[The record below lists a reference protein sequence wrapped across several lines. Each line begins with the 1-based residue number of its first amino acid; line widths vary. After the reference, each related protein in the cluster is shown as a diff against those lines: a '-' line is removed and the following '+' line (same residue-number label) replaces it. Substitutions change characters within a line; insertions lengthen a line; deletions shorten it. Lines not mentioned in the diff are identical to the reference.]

1 MGMKVNKRAV
11 AIFGLLV
18 ILLYSGA
25 RTLTTAGGVGG
36 GNVHLETDE
45 GKLYRESVLLDLE
58 EIFTHMADSA
68 YEGVGLRD
76 PLLPS
81 KPSVQPKQ
89 KSQRQVKQLSPK
101 PSAKQKP
108 RLTGLVLDGEPTA
121 IVEIGQK
128 SYVVKEGDVIE
139 GSKVVLIDERG
150 VHLWVN
156 GEVVTLR

>member
-1 MGMKVNKRAV
+1 MGMKVNNRAV

-25 RTLTTAGGVGG
+25 RTLTTAGDVGK
-36 GNVHLETDE
+36 GNVYLETDE
-45 GKLYRESVLLDLE
+45 RKLYLESILLDLE
-58 EIFTHMADSA
+58 EFFTQMADSA
-68 YEGVGLRD
+68 YGGVGLRD

-81 KPSVQPKQ
+81 KLSVQPKQ
-89 KSQRQVKQLSPK
+89 ELQRQAKQLSPK

-108 RLTGLVLDGEPTA
+108 RLTGLVLDEEPTA